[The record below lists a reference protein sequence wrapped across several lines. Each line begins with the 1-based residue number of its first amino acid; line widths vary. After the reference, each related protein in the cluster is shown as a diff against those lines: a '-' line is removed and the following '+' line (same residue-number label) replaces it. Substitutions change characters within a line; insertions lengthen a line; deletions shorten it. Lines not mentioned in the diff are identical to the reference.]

1 MERFEL
7 TPSAS
12 FWFGQCEQKK
22 AAKKVLPST
31 KIEAI
36 LVFAGTK
43 MTVLE
48 WKKQQK
54 VLPSTKIWANLVLA
68 GTKSGV
74 ISNEKFGY

>member
-1 MERFEL
+1 M
-7 TPSAS
+7 T
-12 FWFGQCEQKK
+12 
-22 AAKKVLPST
+22 
-31 KIEAI
+31 I
-36 LVFAGTK
+36 LG
-43 MTVLE
+43 